1 MSVDSEIEKELF
13 DIIYNRKE
21 TVFEDVETILR
32 REFDQKIDNLRN
44 EFDQKLENTEKRIM
58 RKLNDVEIK
67 LEQRIITL
75 EQKFYRFQQDI
86 LTAITQLS
94 TQIAT
99 LNGNTNSNSNSNTK
113 TKPGDPYNAC
123 VLV

>member
-1 MSVDSEIEKELF
+1 MTTDSEIEKELF

-67 LEQRIITL
+67 LEQRIIAIEHRLDTL
-75 EQKFYRFQQDI
+75 EQKFDRFQQDI

-99 LNGNTNSNSNSNTK
+99 LNEEYK
-113 TKPGDPYNAC
+113 F
-123 VLV
+123 